1 MRLPRGCVQTSKSQ
15 QDIWRCGHLQKQL
28 LLAAIDLVDA
38 HSATGGYVVYST
50 CSTCVEENEAV
61 VNYVLRKRHVKVRP
75 DSLPGLVWG
84 GRVGGTARAWCGADV
99 AHISVGCCVYLSR
112 VGVSNTPRR
121 VSGSRLRHGAEV
133 LGRRVGGLG

>member
-1 MRLPRGCVQTSKSQ
+1 MRLSCGGVQTSKSQ

-61 VNYVLRKRHVKVRP
+61 VNYVLRKRHVKVGLA
-75 DSLPGLVWG
+75 SLLGRVWG
-84 GRVGGTARAWCGADV
+84 GWWACRVDGRVPAGCGADG
-99 AHISVGCCVYLSR
+99 ANITVGCWVDLVGRR
-112 VGVSNTPRR
+112 VGVSTTRR
-121 VSGSRLRHGAEV
+121 RMW
-133 LGRRVGGLG
+133 GG